1 MKRPTT
7 LLTRDTPLGG
17 GRRARRSAPRRRLL
31 DTAAGLG
38 ALAALAAV
46 SLAWGCQEP
55 QVKYDYG
62 SGPDRNRVGA
72 RKVFPGQRI
81 TDSLNAEVGDHT
93 DWKEISIPEPGTMA
107 VTVALDDT
115 RGMKG
120 FVSLKDSFG
129 IEMDRRPLNASD
141 NLYTF
146 DRVPVYQGA
155 YFVQVFAD
163 KGDSVYTT
171 GVTFEPLNRRV
182 RSQPRALP
190 QPEPKPTVR
199 YSSRPKAKPAEPA
212 PAAEPVKTEPV
223 AEPTKAEPDKLDEP
237 VVEPGE
243 EAVLVRG
250 RIIRITPREEG
261 GAILAI
267 SGLGSA
273 DGVTVGMDGV
283 ISKLGVGF
291 AVTQVR
297 ANSATAATKADPDKI
312 KGFTNVVVKV
322 KKKK

>member
-7 LLTRDTPLGG
+7 LLTRGTPGG
-17 GRRARRSAPRRRLL
+17 GERHTRRLAPRRRLL

-38 ALAALAAV
+38 AVALLAVV

-55 QVKYDYG
+55 QVKYDHG

-81 TDSLNAEVGDHT
+81 TDSLNAGVGDHT

-163 KGDSVYTT
+163 KGNSVYTT

-182 RSQPRALP
+182 RRQPRVLP
-190 QPEPKPTVR
+190 QPEPKKSRPR
-199 YSSRPKAKPAEPA
+199 YSSRPKPKAAEPA
-212 PAAEPVKTEPV
+212 KEEPVKEEPV
-223 AEPTKAEPDKLDEP
+223 KEAPKADPEKMAEP

-250 RIIRITPREEG
+250 RVIRITPRENG

-273 DGVTVGMDGV
+273 DGVSAGMSGV
-283 ISKLGVGF
+283 ISKLGKGF
-291 AVTQVR
+291 TVTQVR
-297 ANSATAATKADPDKI
+297 ANSATATTKADPDKI